1 MRIKIHRAKK
11 ERRKEQKNL
20 TETKLPNWDVVSDSD
35 AARSSKPTTPSPPP
49 RTYAAL
55 RLVVRPLRRDWSGR
69 RRSACRPTSP
79 LPWQASSSILRPHPS
94 VAGMAA
100 SGGNEPELAGKP
112 LTCLARPP
120 AGSCGC
126 LRFMPCVRSTESPNF
141 CGAGFVC
148 LLLLSMVLKSSMA
161 LS

>member
-120 AGSCGC
+120 ARPLGRVVACALC
-126 LRFMPCVRSTESPNF
+126 P
-141 CGAGFVC
+141 VC
-148 LLLLSMVLKSSMA
+148 LNRTPEFLRGWICLLA
-161 LS
+161 AAEHGP